1 MSAFMIDLSD
11 WPADFKIVALLIPFL
26 VMLAGMTIHV
36 HIAVSRHFEVMCVAL
51 QRSQCL
57 YEELRKGGRVTLK
70 FRCMT
75 VSAITGALIWPTLSI
90 RMGAL
95 DPEDYR
101 AFPTYLKK
109 RMKTALYCMVI
120 GVGWIALIVL
130 FVQFKHPGGALG

>member
-11 WPADFKIVALLIPFL
+11 WPPDFKIVALLIPFV
-26 VMLAGMTIHV
+26 VMFAGMAIHV
-36 HIAVSRHFEVMCVAL
+36 HIAASRHYEVMCVAL

-57 YEELRKGGRVTLK
+57 YEELRKGGSVTLK

-75 VSAITGALIWPTLSI
+75 VSAMTGALIWPTLSI

-101 AFPTYLKK
+101 AFPAYLKK

-120 GVGWIALIVL
+120 GMCWIAFIVL
-130 FVQFKHPGGALG
+130 FVKFKRTEAAFG